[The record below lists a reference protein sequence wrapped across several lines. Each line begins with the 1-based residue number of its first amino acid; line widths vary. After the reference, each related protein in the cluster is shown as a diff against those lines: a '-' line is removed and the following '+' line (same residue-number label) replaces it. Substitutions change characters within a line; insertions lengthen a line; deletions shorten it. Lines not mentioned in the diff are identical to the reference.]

1 MRDVKLPTPLFFALA
16 AGCSA
21 EFDSE
26 RIKLFDSGFR
36 TVAIDEV
43 QPDEVSTEGGF
54 PVCIEGRGLDADEV
68 ASVEVGGVECLSTS
82 GLDEGRRLGCQV
94 PPGVAGETELVVTKI
109 DASTDSAPITYVQ
122 IDHEIVEVGCCGI
135 RHSTQFEAGDGGEL
149 THVAPPVKVYVADA
163 EAASY
168 QVFLGV
174 GTFNTD
180 ARDSCW
186 TWTPAQA
193 AGMDGEE
200 TLWTGEFNV
209 PTEPRTYSYIY
220 RVSADDGRT
229 WAYCDMLG
237 DDGSCMENTGGG
249 QNDYVPTQAGAF
261 YVQ

>member
-1 MRDVKLPTPLFFALA
+1 MSARLRVPRALSLVVLAIVAMSTLVLA
-16 AGCSA
+16 ACS
-21 EFDSE
+21 SE
-26 RIKLFDSGFR
+26 DDATPAPTTPTSEAATVSATGAGASASATEATSTPEPRDITFMAGFR
-36 TVAIDEV
+36 AQANLPFVA
-43 QPDEVSTEGGF
+43 
-54 PVCIEGRGLDADEV
+54 
-68 ASVEVGGVECLSTS
+68 
-82 GLDEGRRLGCQV
+82 
-94 PPGVAGETELVVTKI
+94 
-109 DASTDSAPITYVQ
+109 
-122 IDHEIVEVGCCGI
+122 
-135 RHSTQFEAGDGGEL
+135 
-149 THVAPPVKVYVADA
+149 VYVADA